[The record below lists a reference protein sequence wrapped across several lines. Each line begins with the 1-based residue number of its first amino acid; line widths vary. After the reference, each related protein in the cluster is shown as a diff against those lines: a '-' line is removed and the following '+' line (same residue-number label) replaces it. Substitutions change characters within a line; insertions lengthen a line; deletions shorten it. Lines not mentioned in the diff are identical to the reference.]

1 MNNNL
6 SNIKKGKYFLDKHNC
21 IGMPTETVYGL
32 AANAYSSK
40 AISKIFKL
48 KKRPKNNPLIV
59 HYSSLEMLKRDCI
72 LNKNFTNLYNKFCP
86 GPLTFILKLKKDS
99 KISKFVTNKKK
110 TLAVRFPSHP
120 KAKGLLKI
128 LNYPLAAPSANI
140 SSRVSPVT
148 KNHVKEEFGKK
159 IKYIIEGGLSKIG
172 LESTIIN
179 LTGKPEILRIGSID
193 INKLSKVLN
202 KKLLYRKKSYM
213 KAPGQN
219 RLHYSPGIPL
229 RMNCKEAS
237 QDEAFILV
245 KKRNNSNKNFFYLSK
260 NKNLKEAARNLYS
273 VLRMIKKK
281 GYKKI
286 AVEKIENKG
295 IGLAINDRLLKASS
309 KKYMNTLVSVN
320 ILSKNFSSFE
330 AVKEISFSINESEI
344 LGLLGPNGCGKT
356 TTIGMML
363 GLLKPTSGEVIING
377 LNVEKN
383 RINLLKKM
391 NFISPYI
398 ELPKKLTVKE
408 NLMVYGKLYS
418 VNNINN
424 RIDYLTETL
433 RLSEFINKKTG
444 ELSSG
449 QKNRVSL
456 AKAVVN
462 DPDILLLDEPTASL
476 DPETGDFVRT
486 FIEKISSEKK
496 MSILLAS
503 HNMNEVKRL
512 CKSILMMK
520 DGKIIDRG
528 TPSEIINK
536 HGKKNLEEV
545 FLKLNRTKNE
555 L

>member
-1 MNNNL
+1 
-6 SNIKKGKYFLDKHNC
+6 
-21 IGMPTETVYGL
+21 
-32 AANAYSSK
+32 
-40 AISKIFKL
+40 
-48 KKRPKNNPLIV
+48 
-59 HYSSLEMLKRDCI
+59 
-72 LNKNFTNLYNKFCP
+72 
-86 GPLTFILKLKKDS
+86 
-99 KISKFVTNKKK
+99 
-110 TLAVRFPSHP
+110 
-120 KAKGLLKI
+120 
-128 LNYPLAAPSANI
+128 
-140 SSRVSPVT
+140 
-148 KNHVKEEFGKK
+148 
-159 IKYIIEGGLSKIG
+159 
-172 LESTIIN
+172 
-179 LTGKPEILRIGSID
+179 
-193 INKLSKVLN
+193 
-202 KKLLYRKKSYM
+202 
-213 KAPGQN
+213 
-219 RLHYSPGIPL
+219 
-229 RMNCKEAS
+229 
-237 QDEAFILV
+237 
-245 KKRNNSNKNFFYLSK
+245 
-260 NKNLKEAARNLYS
+260 
-273 VLRMIKKK
+273 
-281 GYKKI
+281 
-286 AVEKIENKG
+286 
-295 IGLAINDRLLKASS
+295 
-309 KKYMNTLVSVN
+309 MNTLVSVN
-320 ILSKNFSSFE
+320 NLSKNFSSFE

-418 VNNINN
+418 VNGINN

-456 AKAVVN
+456 AKAVIN